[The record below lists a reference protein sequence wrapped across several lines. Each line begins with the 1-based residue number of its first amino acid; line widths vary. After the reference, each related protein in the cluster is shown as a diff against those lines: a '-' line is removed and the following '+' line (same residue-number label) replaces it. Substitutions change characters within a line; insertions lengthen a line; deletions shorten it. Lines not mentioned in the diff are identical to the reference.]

1 MSSDIQAKI
10 IQAINDV
17 SAKESKTSD
26 VWVTKYQF
34 DEKHKAKHQFLF
46 FLKPEATAIHD
57 GAKVESIVALALQ
70 TLKENKIDIG
80 AVRVIGGPYFE
91 KTGIMEEHYGVICN
105 ISKHGVAAITDDA
118 KKVLEEKFKDE
129 LAAGIKVQGA
139 HEFLKTQKAHEIT
152 PFALRAI
159 NDNVGTTRLAG
170 GTYVLKFS
178 LMGQT
183 KLLLNAFHPYQLV
196 PFTTKG
202 NAVVAFECFS
212 DMSWADLRNKVCGTT
227 DPKKA
232 AEGSFRKLLLTKKAD
247 LGLASVDTSNNGC
260 HMSAGPLE
268 AMIELRRFMSGEDD
282 KARIAFNHTHF
293 GANLH
298 DLGASN
304 ADIEA
309 VAKNPQV
316 SVGDGKT
323 KTAFDATEEMS
334 ADAAAKLLTT
344 K

>member
-1 MSSDIQAKI
+1 
-10 IQAINDV
+10 
-17 SAKESKTSD
+17 
-26 VWVTKYQF
+26 VTEYQF
-34 DEKHKAKHQFLF
+34 NAKHKAKHQFLF
-46 FLKPEATAIHD
+46 FLKPEATASYD
-57 GAKVESIVALALQ
+57 GAKVESIVSLALH
-70 TLKENKIDIG
+70 TLQNNKIDIG

-105 ISKHGVAAITDDA
+105 ISKHGVSAITDDA

-129 LAAGIKVQGA
+129 LAAGIKVMGA
-139 HEFLKTQKAHEIT
+139 HEFLKTQKSHEIT
-152 PFALRAI
+152 PYALRAI
-159 NDNVGTTRLAG
+159 NDNLGTTRLAG
-170 GTYVLKFS
+170 GTYVLKFN

-202 NAVVAFECFS
+202 HSVVAFECFS

-232 AEGSFRKLLLTKKAD
+232 AEGSFRNLLLAKKAE
-247 LGLASVDTSNNGC
+247 LGLVSVDTSNNGC

-268 AMIELRRFMSGEDD
+268 AMIELRRFMSGVGE
-282 KARIAFNHTHF
+282 KARITFDHTHF

-298 DLGASN
+298 DLGATQAN
-304 ADIEA
+304 IEA
-309 VAKNPQV
+309 LAKNPQV

-323 KTAFDATEEMS
+323 KSAFDATEEVNS
-334 ADAAAKLLTT
+334 DQAAKLLTT
-344 K
+344 PSEKSAL